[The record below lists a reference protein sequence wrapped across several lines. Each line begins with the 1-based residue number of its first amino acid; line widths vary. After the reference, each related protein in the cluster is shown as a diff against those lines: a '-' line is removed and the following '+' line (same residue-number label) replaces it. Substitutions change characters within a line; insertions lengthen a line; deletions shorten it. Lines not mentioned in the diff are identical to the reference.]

1 MTRPA
6 PPLALFVEMPDA
18 GHVQMSAEGKAPLD
32 HDLEELA
39 DRLNRTDYITD
50 SEAIHA
56 SGPDVDGGQRL
67 AQQRRTKGEG
77 RVEEGVALGHQALAS
92 SAAASRAIRSVA
104 SWAAFETAPITVNEW
119 VSSPSQ
125 RCTTVTSASFSAA
138 A

>member
-6 PPLALFVEMPDA
+6 PPLALFVEMPYA
-18 GHVQMSAEGKAPLD
+18 GHVQMGAEGKAPLD

-39 DRLNRTDYITD
+39 DRLDRSHRVADPQPV
-50 SEAIHA
+50 HA

-67 AQQRRTKGEG
+67 TQQRRTKGEG

>member
-6 PPLALFVEMPDA
+6 PSLALLVEMPDA
-18 GHVQMSAEGKAPLD
+18 GHVEMGAERKAPFD
-32 HDLEELA
+32 HDLEEFA
-39 DRLNRTDYITD
+39 DRLDRSHRVTDPQPV
-50 SEAIHA
+50 HA

-77 RVEEGVALGHQALAS
+77 RVEEGVALGYQVVAS
-92 SAAASRAIRSVA
+92 SAAVSRAIRSVA
-104 SWAAFETAPITVNEW
+104 SWAALEMAPITVNEW

-125 RCTTVTSASFSAA
+125 RCTTRTSASLSAA

>member
-1 MTRPA
+1 MTRSP
-6 PPLALFVEMPDA
+6 PPLALLIEMPDA
-18 GHVQMSAEGKAPLD
+18 RHVEMGAEGKAPLD
-32 HDLEELA
+32 HDLEELS
-39 DRLNRTDYITD
+39 DRLDRSHRVADPQPV
-50 SEAIHA
+50 HA

-67 AQQRRTKGEG
+67 TQQRRTKDEG

-92 SAAASRAIRSVA
+92 SAAASRDPLGGLL
-104 SWAAFETAPITVNEW
+104 AAFETAPITVNEW